1 MPSSGKQLKHCEFC
15 RKAFATQ
22 RSVNQHISA
31 SIICLKEWQKDII
44 RNVNPSR
51 KRRHINSPKSSSLDD
66 SDLPNDNPDHPTG
79 NDDPMENL
87 GADDN
92 HWQGRLGDGD
102 NLASP
107 KRYVEPFLE
116 PAGVAL
122 RREETHFENL
132 LERQR
137 MEGKAPWEPFASRT
151 EWGLA
156 EWLMKNVGQKSTD
169 EYLQLPIVSRTFCSS
184 QKKNSAFQR

>member
-122 RREETHFENL
+122 RLRKPVLRICWKDNGW
-132 LERQR
+132 R
-137 MEGKAPWEPFASRT
+137 GKPH
-151 EWGLA
+151 GNHLLA
-156 EWLMKNVGQKSTD
+156 EQSGGWRNG
-169 EYLQLPIVSRTFCSS
+169 
-184 QKKNSAFQR
+184 